1 MTKHGRYNF
10 SKGQRCV
17 QEFYCTLMM
26 CYQTFCPYTCGNELQ
41 SWRGGGASLPCF
53 DESFR
58 RNLRTSSDQAVMV
71 LVLVDVWFQ
80 SVKNEE
86 ASTGRQIIV
95 EYFDATSIT
104 RGRSKT
110 FRFQAYILL
119 YFLTVSFKLRFF
131 WIMLVQIDRWDRL
144 NNSEIPKKPSIVY
157 CMQTSTSL
165 QQTHNN
171 NRLVYQVSKHGI

>member
-1 MTKHGRYNF
+1 M
-10 SKGQRCV
+10 SEGQRCV
-17 QEFYCTLMM
+17 QDFYCTLMLM
-26 CYQTFCPYTCGNELQ
+26 MPSKILSFLWQRA
-41 SWRGGGASLPCF
+41 SVIRRGASLPCF
-53 DESFR
+53 EESFR
-58 RNLRTSSDQAVMV
+58 RNLRASSGQAVIV
-71 LVLVDVWFQ
+71 LVLVDVWLH
-80 SVKNEE
+80 SVKKLVQG
-86 ASTGRQIIV
+86 TGRQIIV
-95 EYFDATSIT
+95 DIEYFDATSIT

-110 FRFQAYILL
+110 FRFQGYILL

>member
-1 MTKHGRYNF
+1 M
-10 SKGQRCV
+10 
-17 QEFYCTLMM
+17 
-26 CYQTFCPYTCGNELQ
+26 
-41 SWRGGGASLPCF
+41 
-53 DESFR
+53 
-58 RNLRTSSDQAVMV
+58 
-71 LVLVDVWFQ
+71 LVLVDVWLH
-80 SVKNEE
+80 SVKKLVQG
-86 ASTGRQIIV
+86 TGRQIIV
-95 EYFDATSIT
+95 DIEYFDATSIT

-110 FRFQAYILL
+110 FRFQGYILL

-171 NRLVYQVSKHGI
+171 NRLVYQVSKQNTASNVGSVRRRGTLSRLNITIKVIDV